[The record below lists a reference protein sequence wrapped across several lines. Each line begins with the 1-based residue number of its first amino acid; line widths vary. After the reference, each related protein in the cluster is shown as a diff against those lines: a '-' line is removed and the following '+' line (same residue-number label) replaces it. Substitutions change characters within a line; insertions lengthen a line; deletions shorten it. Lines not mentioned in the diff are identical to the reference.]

1 MFKTKTI
8 GIDDVR
14 GRRNLKEGEVVVLAI
29 MGEVRL

>member
-14 GRRNLKEGEVVVLAI
+14 GRRNLKGGEVVVLAI